1 MFLKNAHTGE
11 NKWWQYLVT
20 LALVIAGTLLGQVPL
35 LLIYILKVS
44 QSNLD
49 EEEMANMIESLD
61 FSSIGIGQN
70 FSLLLVLMAFVI
82 GLLGL
87 WVGVKFIHK
96 KPFIKLITPNY
107 KVNWGKILFG
117 FGLWM
122 GLGILT
128 ELVFYGLNPENY
140 SFHVEPKQF
149 FGLLLI
155 ALFVLPFQTSFEE
168 LIFRGYLMQ
177 GISLIG
183 VYRWVP
189 LVVTSAAFGTMH
201 FMNPEVQAFGI
212 GITMVYYIGVGL
224 FLGFV
229 TLMDDG
235 LEMALGIHAATNIF
249 GALFV
254 TFDESALQTAA
265 LFHTK
270 TVNMA
275 WMLAGFLI
283 AAFVF
288 IFIAAKNYQWTDW
301 TKWYGK
307 IEKPQSDIV

>member
-1 MFLKNAHTGE
+1 
-11 NKWWQYLVT
+11 
-20 LALVIAGTLLGQVPL
+20 
-35 LLIYILKVS
+35 
-44 QSNLD
+44 
-49 EEEMANMIESLD
+49 MIESLD
-61 FSSIGIGQN
+61 FSAIGIGQN
-70 FSLLLVLMAFVI
+70 ISLLLVLLAFVF

-87 WVGVKFIHK
+87 WVGVRFIHK
-96 KPFIKLITPNY
+96 KPFTKMITPQNR
-107 KVNWGKILFG
+107 VNWGKILFA

-122 GLGILT
+122 GLAILA
-128 ELVFYGLNPENY
+128 ELVFYAFNPENY
-140 SFHVEPKQF
+140 SFHFEPNQF

-155 ALFVLPFQTSFEE
+155 ALLVLPIQTSFEE
-168 LIFRGYLMQ
+168 LLFRGYLLQ

-189 LVVTSAAFGTMH
+189 LIVTSAAFGTMH
-201 FMNPEVQAFGI
+201 FMNPEVQAFGT
-212 GITMVYYIGVGL
+212 GITMAYYIGVGL

-270 TVNMA
+270 SVNMD
-275 WMLAGFLI
+275 WMLAGFL
-283 AAFVF
+283 AAAIVF
-288 IFIAAKNYQWTDW
+288 TFIAAKNYQWKDW
-301 TKWYGK
+301 SKWYGK
-307 IEKPQSDIV
+307 IEKPQSGTV

>member
-1 MFLKNAHTGE
+1 MFLKNAHSGE

-20 LALVIAGTLLGQVPL
+20 LALVVAGSLLGQVPL
-35 LLIYILKVS
+35 LLVYILKAS
-44 QSNLD
+44 QSTLS

-70 FSLLLVLMAFVI
+70 ISLLLVLLAFVI
-82 GLLGL
+82 GLIGL
-87 WVGVKFIHK
+87 WVGVVFIHK
-96 KPFIKLITPNY
+96 KPFIKLITPHE
-107 KVNWGKILFG
+107 KINWGKIMFG
-117 FGLWM
+117 FCLWLGLAM
-122 GLGILT
+122 LI
-128 ELVFYGLNPENY
+128 ELVFYALNPENY
-140 SFHVEPKQF
+140 SFHFEPKQF

-155 ALFVLPFQTSFEE
+155 AIFVLPIQTSFEE
-168 LIFRGYLMQ
+168 LLFRGYLMQ

-183 VYRWVP
+183 IFRWVP
-189 LVVTSAAFGTMH
+189 LVATSAAFGTMH

-270 TVNMA
+270 TVNMP

-283 AAFVF
+283 AALVF
-288 IFIAAKNYQWTDW
+288 TFIAAKNYQWADW
-301 TKWYGK
+301 TKWFGK
-307 IEKPQSDIV
+307 IEKPHSGTV